1 MQRSEDLEHIND
13 DYFNWLYGIVE
24 DSDREYT
31 FLLRQLFEVEFSTDT
46 AFLIDTDMNRI
57 DDAMDLRKDFVK
69 ENLIREDVLFID
81 DFNHQPCS
89 LLEMMISLAYRME
102 DVMGM
107 DRFPDWFWIMI
118 SNLGLDEFEDSS
130 FKSISMRRIIDKI
143 DRKVS
148 NLLNREYC
156 KDGTGGLFPLKNPDS
171 DQRDVE
177 IWYQMS
183 AYLIEFYF

>member
-1 MQRSEDLEHIND
+1 MQRSDDLEHINN

-24 DSDREYT
+24 DSDREYL
-31 FLLRQLFEVEFSTDT
+31 FLLRQLFEIEFSTDT
-46 AFLIDTDMNRI
+46 AVLIDTDINRI
-57 DDAMDLRKDFVK
+57 DDAIDLRKDFIR
-69 ENLIREDVLFID
+69 ENLSREDICIID
-81 DFNHQPCS
+81 EFNCQPCS

-107 DRFPDWFWIMI
+107 DKFPDWFWIMI
-118 SNLGLDEFEDSS
+118 DNLGMDEFVDSDL
-130 FKSISMRRIIDKI
+130 KKIPLVRAMDKI

-156 KDGTGGLFPLKNPDS
+156 KDGTGGLFPLKNPDC
-171 DQRDVE
+171 DQRKVE